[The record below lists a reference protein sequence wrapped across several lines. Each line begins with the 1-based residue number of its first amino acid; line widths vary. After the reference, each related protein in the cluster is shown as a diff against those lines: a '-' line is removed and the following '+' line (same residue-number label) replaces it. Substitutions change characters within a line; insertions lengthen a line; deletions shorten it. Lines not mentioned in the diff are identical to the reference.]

1 MLDIKT
7 IKTSSHLYPACP
19 LFPCFLA
26 PQVNSRNR
34 QCKSPADATRSMHL
48 AHSLLYPEAHS
59 KPKLQTAL
67 HVPDQERMISTGTLP
82 CNGTGGAEVW
92 FETQSKTNYLRRGGG
107 TALQGW
113 PSAAAREFKHSIKTS
128 SHTHTHTHL
137 QACGNRSSSVLCSRV
152 GGRGPRHVSPEC
164 EGVRGKQSD
173 GASRAGAG
181 HKVRGNGQGVR
192 SSNL

>member
-67 HVPDQERMISTGTLP
+67 HALQWYRGCRGLVRNAKQNKLP
-82 CNGTGGAEVW
+82 KE
-92 FETQSKTNYLRRGGG
+92 GGG
-107 TALQGW
+107 GGFTGMA
-113 PSAAAREFKHSIKTS
+113 IS
-128 SHTHTHTHL
+128 S
-137 QACGNRSSSVLCSRV
+137 RKSRV